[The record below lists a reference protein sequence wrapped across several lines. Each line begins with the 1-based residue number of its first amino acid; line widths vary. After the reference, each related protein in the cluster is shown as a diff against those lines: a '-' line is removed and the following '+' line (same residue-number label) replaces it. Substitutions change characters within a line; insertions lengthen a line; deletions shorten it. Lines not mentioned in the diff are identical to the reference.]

1 MERKAVETAGG
12 DSWATGLL
20 ESRQCYALPGN
31 APERPLRSLT
41 GLLRIRFWA
50 NYKRTFIQQ
59 RFAIDIESGVPDEAV
74 EMNGYAYGTAHPR
87 VITKSNVHRT

>member
-1 MERKAVETAGG
+1 MVTPTHSGRNFF
-12 DSWATGLL
+12 DTGIV
-20 ESRQCYALPGN
+20 SPGLP
-31 APERPLRSLT
+31 
-41 GLLRIRFWA
+41 RIRFWA